1 MRQDKNADN
10 DMITGSFTDCIVN
23 ICYFSFMKNI
33 VFRAEQCRAEE
44 QKFYNSSEE
53 AEMT

>member
-1 MRQDKNADN
+1 
-10 DMITGSFTDCIVN
+10 
-23 ICYFSFMKNI
+23 MKNI